1 MALPNPAVRDWK
13 GDQHKV
19 MCVLY
24 LIWRNN
30 EHYRL
35 SDSSVKMQKFPM
47 ELQLRAVVDLMRH
60 VIGWPSFQ
68 TT

>member
-1 MALPNPAVRDWK
+1 MALPNPTVRDWK

-19 MCVLY
+19 MCVLDMAQ
-24 LIWRNN
+24 N
-30 EHYRL
+30 EDYRL
-35 SDSSVKMQKFPM
+35 SESSVKIQKFPM

-60 VIGWPSFQ
+60 VIGWSLFQ